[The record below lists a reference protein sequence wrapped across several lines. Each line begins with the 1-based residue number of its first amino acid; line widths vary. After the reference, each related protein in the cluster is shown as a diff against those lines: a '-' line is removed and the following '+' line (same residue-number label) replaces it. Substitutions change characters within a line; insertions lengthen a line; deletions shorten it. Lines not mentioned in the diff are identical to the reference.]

1 MKNSFLVLLFGLFFF
16 NSFAQIKFEKGYFLD
31 EKGDRIEV
39 LIKNSDWRNT
49 PSQIQYKTSLD
60 GQSQILNLSQVNE
73 LGIYDQVK
81 FVRKDVE
88 IDRSS
93 SVISKMSNSRLPDFK
108 QESLLLKVLVEGEA
122 TLYAY
127 VDSNLR
133 RYFFDKEN
141 QDIKQLVYK
150 KYSTVDREMNE
161 NSQYKQQLLNEL
173 SFDGATINS
182 INKIRYDKK
191 SLVNYFVDYNESLN
205 KDFTNFEE
213 NKSKDNLNLSIKA
226 GLRSSSFSVDD
237 RRSVFGNQSTEL
249 ENTIGFSI
257 GLELEYVFGFN
268 GGKWSIFFEPR
279 YQNTQFDD
287 ERLVFV
293 GTSIS
298 GSESIT
304 IDYSSIE
311 LNIGLRHY
319 FFLNDRS
326 KLFAN
331 AAFVFDAAG
340 TDTFIMYESSDSF
353 EFGSNFNIGL
363 GAGYKFD
370 DRYSVEFL
378 YQSSRNHLEAFTG
391 IDSKHGSMSFILG
404 YTIF

>member
-1 MKNSFLVLLFGLFFF
+1 M
-16 NSFAQIKFEKGYFLD
+16 
-31 EKGDRIEV
+31 
-39 LIKNSDWRNT
+39 
-49 PSQIQYKTSLD
+49 
-60 GQSQILNLSQVNE
+60 
-73 LGIYDQVK
+73 
-81 FVRKDVE
+81 
-88 IDRSS
+88 
-93 SVISKMSNSRLPDFK
+93 
-108 QESLLLKVLVEGEA
+108 
-122 TLYAY
+122 
-127 VDSNLR
+127 
-133 RYFFDKEN
+133 
-141 QDIKQLVYK
+141 
-150 KYSTVDREMNE
+150 
-161 NSQYKQQLLNEL
+161 
-173 SFDGATINS
+173 
-182 INKIRYDKK
+182 
-191 SLVNYFVDYNESLN
+191 
-205 KDFTNFEE
+205 
-213 NKSKDNLNLSIKA
+213 
-226 GLRSSSFSVDD
+226 
-237 RRSVFGNQSTEL
+237 
-249 ENTIGFSI
+249 
-257 GLELEYVFGFN
+257 ELEYVFGFN